1 MMFNPLEIVVDRKK
15 KNTMYTL
22 YRKDY
27 YRLCVCLGIVN
38 IIIGSVA
45 LYFSNE
51 WEYSWDLSVIF
62 LFIAITFTLF
72 YLIKYFRKNLNFL
85 ALRIDEAGI
94 FLSAKKDEGVFIPW
108 EKIKFVI
115 FALDYGLHND
125 TKIAIR
131 QYSNETHY
139 FPFQA
144 YYLCF
149 TPKKA
154 IRAAYKY
161 ADNVKKV
168 RVVKHSDLDRYEFKW
183 KCDEILRKQDWYSR
197 RRRHKVGLWGLF

>member
-1 MMFNPLEIVVDRKK
+1 MKH
-15 KNTMYTL
+15 
-22 YRKDY
+22 
-27 YRLCVCLGIVN
+27 
-38 IIIGSVA
+38 
-45 LYFSNE
+45 
-51 WEYSWDLSVIF
+51 
-62 LFIAITFTLF
+62 
-72 YLIKYFRKNLNFL
+72 
-85 ALRIDEAGI
+85 
-94 FLSAKKDEGVFIPW
+94 
-108 EKIKFVI
+108 KIVI
-115 FALDYGLHND
+115 FALDYND

-197 RRRHKVGLWGLF
+197 RRRHKVGL